1 MLQTIQEIIN
11 QAKSLGYTI
20 HTKPFKLNIIGV
32 RSANRTDQS
41 KFDDKIAYFTYDNN
55 GKLIGKIAPATTDPS
70 TAWLTSPMESVKSK
84 GTAILKSGEYKDAYK
99 IDLHKKEYEAVVQY
113 KPVTVIRDN
122 DRNALINY
130 LSKTEKGIFGINIHK
145 ASLGKNNEY
154 LIGKD
159 SAGCQVFQKVADFND
174 FMFMAHK
181 SKDLHGNVFSYILLD
196 EIDKVKFVNTGIL
209 GLGLILLT
217 ISIYR
222 LFYIN

>member
-1 MLQTIQEIIN
+1 MLQTIEDIIK

-20 HTKPFKLNIIGV
+20 YTQPFKLNIIGV
-32 RSANRTDQS
+32 RSANRTDQT

-55 GKLIGKIAPATTDPS
+55 GKLIGKIATATTDPS
-70 TAWLTSPMESVKSK
+70 TAWLTSPMKSVQSK

-99 IDLHKKEYEAVVQY
+99 IDLHQKTYEAVVQN

-145 ASLGKNNEY
+145 ASVGKNNEY

-174 FMFMAHK
+174 FMLMAKK
-181 SKDLHGNVFSYILLD
+181 SRDLHGNVFSYILLD
-196 EIDKVKFVNTGIL
+196 EIDKVKFVNTTL
-209 GLGLILLT
+209 LMVGLLFF
-217 ISIYR
+217 SIGVYR
-222 LFYIN
+222 LLYV

>member
-1 MLQTIQEIIN
+1 MLQTIEDIIK

-20 HTKPFKLNIIGV
+20 YTQPFKLNIIGV

-55 GKLIGKIAPATTDPS
+55 GKLIGKIAIATTDPS
-70 TAWLTSPMESVKSK
+70 TAWLNLPMNSAK
-84 GTAILKSGEYKDAYK
+84 GTAILKSGEYKDAYA
-99 IDLHKKEYEAVVQY
+99 IGLHLKKYQAVVQN

-122 DRNALINY
+122 DRNAIINY

-145 ASLGKNNEY
+145 ASVGKNNEY

-174 FMFMAHK
+174 FMLMANK

-196 EIDKVKFVNTGIL
+196 EIDKVKFVNTTL
-209 GLGLILLT
+209 LVVGLLFF
-217 ISIYR
+217 SIGVYR
-222 LFYIN
+222 LLYV

>member
-1 MLQTIQEIIN
+1 MLQSIQDIIQ

-20 HTKPFKLNIIGV
+20 YTQPFKLNIIGV

-55 GKLIGKIAPATTDPS
+55 GKLIGKIATATTDPS
-70 TAWLTSPMESVKSK
+70 TAWLTSPMKSVQDK

-99 IDLHKKEYEAVVQY
+99 IDLHKKEYEAVVQA

-145 ASLGKNNEY
+145 ASVGKNNEY

-174 FMFMAHK
+174 FMLMAKK
-181 SKDLHGNVFSYILLD
+181 SRDLHGNVFSYILLD
-196 EIDKVKFVNTGIL
+196 EIDKVKFVNTTL
-209 GLGLILLT
+209 LVVGLLFF
-217 ISIYR
+217 SIGVYR
-222 LFYIN
+222 LLYV